1 MIIMVMVE
9 ITVRTILIRTVSGY
23 LELCRNFGEACCLQ
37 RSGRGRLH
45 QLQDGGLRGP
55 GEGGDRR
62 QRCSVLPSIYFSGSS
77 LIRSRSLTI
86 IRLLPRCRCNPG
98 YYGGFLSQEKP
109 RQFANG
115 WEALHPRL
123 SRRGRRRSR
132 PPRHLRQAPHN
143 PR

>member
-1 MIIMVMVE
+1 MMIIMVMVE
-9 ITVRTILIRTVSGY
+9 ITVRTIPNRTVSGY
-23 LELCRNFGEACCLQ
+23 LDLCRNFGEASCLQ

-45 QLQDGGLRGP
+45 QLQDGGLRGQ

-62 QRCSVLPSIYFSGSS
+62 QRCSVLPRRRSS
-77 LIRSRSLTI
+77 LIRARSLTI
-86 IRLLPRCRCNPG
+86 IRLLPRSRCNPG
-98 YYGGFLSQEKP
+98 YYGGFLPQEKP
-109 RQFANG
+109 RQFGNG

-132 PPRHLRQAPHN
+132 PPHHLRQAPHH